1 MTRLLLLLLF
11 IPGICFAQNKPYQD
25 LTHESAVFGKTKS
38 YRLYLPESY
47 NSSTNR
53 YPVIYFFHGWG
64 GRHFKDDSAL
74 LEYEMLGDLVNK
86 YQIIMVMWD
95 GNIELSEPRPY
106 NVGNHEDVKF
116 QIQIKDYFP
125 EFVKHID
132 TSLRTLTDRNS
143 RGIIGFSM
151 GGFMSAFI
159 GGKYPDM
166 VSAIVNM
173 VGSPEFFVGYPDN
186 HTLYPIRY
194 TFDNLR
200 DVSFRFHYMDNCPL
214 YFMSTEIKNAA
225 ELYGFPR
232 FEYWLGQG
240 DHKVDDPGETKVF
253 ETAMK
258 FIRNSF
264 DNPLKPERTW
274 SHYDIYPSF
283 DLWGYS
289 VKSNKAEPGF
299 LYLRN
304 VSPTGFGFYTYK
316 WLPDGPSMPCS
327 AIVSTPPIYK
337 KGGTYELAFYKQQEK
352 TPVLTRI
359 KADKEGRLH
368 IEMPGVNYEVIIS
381 DKSLPAD
388 YVVSGYKL
396 DSDSKF
402 IKVNKENKININ
414 LLTRGAVKDSGKKV
428 QMNVSCNENAV
439 RLTNSNQ
446 EIQTVKGEKIL
457 QSESIGIICDK
468 TPPEDATPPWVRLNI
483 EINCDGVVTHNAVTI
498 PVYYDVPYFSHI
510 RIDDGLGVRGGPNGK
525 GNINGFAEPSESIIL
540 FENYQRLRLY
550 TDDPYV
556 EQYPEGYFYEM
567 ITSGIWPD
575 GFSRSSIV
583 KIADNCPPGH
593 TIEFLACYETKTFM
607 PIQRKVVWGKVKI
620 VVK

>member
-1 MTRLLLLLLF
+1 MTRLLLLLLL
-11 IPGICFAQNKPYQD
+11 IPGICFAQNKPYRD
-25 LTHESAVFGKTKS
+25 LTHESAVFGKTKT

-47 NSSTNR
+47 NSSTSR

-64 GRHFKDDSAL
+64 GRYYKDDSAL
-74 LEYEMLGDLVNK
+74 LEYEMLGELVNK
-86 YQIIMVMWD
+86 YQVIMVMWD
-95 GNIELSEPRPY
+95 GNIDLSEPRPY

-116 QIQIKDYFP
+116 QVQMKDYFP
-125 EFVKHID
+125 EFAEHID
-132 TSLRTLTDRNS
+132 SSLRTIADRDN

-151 GGFMSAFI
+151 GGFMSAYI

-173 VGSPEFFVGYPDN
+173 VGSPEFFVGHPDN
-186 HTLYPIRY
+186 HTLYPVRY
-194 TFDNLR
+194 TLDNLK
-200 DVSFRFHYMDNCPL
+200 DISFRFHYMDNCPL

-225 ELYGFPR
+225 ELYNFPR
-232 FEYWLGQG
+232 FEYWLGKG

-253 ETAMK
+253 EMAMR
-258 FIRNSF
+258 FIRNRF
-264 DNPLKPERTW
+264 DNPVKPDRTW

-283 DLWGYS
+283 GLWGYS
-289 VKSNKAEPGF
+289 VVSNKSEPGF

-316 WLPDGPSMPCS
+316 WLPDGVSIPCT
-327 AIVSTPPIYK
+327 ATVTTPPIYK
-337 KGGTYELAFYKQQEK
+337 KGGTYELTFYKQNEK
-352 TPVLTRI
+352 TPVISRI
-359 KADKEGRLH
+359 KADKEGRLS
-368 IEMPGVNYEVIIS
+368 IDMPGENYEVSIS
-381 DKSLPAD
+381 DKSQQVD
-388 YVVSGYKL
+388 FIVSGYKL
-396 DSDSKF
+396 DSGSKF
-402 IKVNKENKININ
+402 INVNKEDKINIS
-414 LLTRGAVKDSGKKV
+414 LLARGAGKDTDRKV
-428 QMNVSCNENAV
+428 IMTVTCNESAVKLTNAV
-439 RLTNSNQ
+439 Q
-446 EIQTVKGEKIL
+446 EIQPGKETKKL
-457 QSESIGIICDK
+457 LSQPIGLSCNK
-468 TPPEDATPPWVRLNI
+468 TPPDDATPPWVKLNV
-483 EINCDGVVTHNAVTI
+483 EINCDGIISHDAITV

-510 RIDDGLGVRGGPNGK
+510 RIDDGLGVRGGPNGT
-525 GNINGFAEPSESIIL
+525 GNINGIAEPSEKIIL

-556 EQYPEGYFYEM
+556 EQFSEGYHYEM

-620 VVK
+620 EVK

>member
-1 MTRLLLLLLF
+1 MTRLLLLLLL
-11 IPGICFAQNKPYQD
+11 IPFVCFAQDKPYKD
-25 LTHESAVFGKTKS
+25 LTHESAVFGKTKT
-38 YRLYLPESY
+38 YRLYLPDNY

-64 GRHFKDDSAL
+64 GRHYKDDSAK
-74 LEYEMLGDLVNK
+74 LEYEMLGSLVNK
-86 YQIIMVMWD
+86 YQVIMVMWD
-95 GNIELSEPRPY
+95 GNIDLSEPRPY

-116 QIQIKDYFP
+116 QIQMKDYFP
-125 EFVKHID
+125 ELVGHID
-132 TSLRTLTDRNS
+132 SSLRTLTDRNN

-159 GGKYPDM
+159 SGKYPDM
-166 VSAIVNM
+166 VSAVVNM
-173 VGSPEFFVGYPDN
+173 VGSPEFFVGHPNN

-200 DVSFRFHYMDNCPL
+200 DISFRIHYMDNCPL
-214 YFMSTEIKNAA
+214 YYMSTEIKIAA
-225 ELYGFPR
+225 ELYGLPR

-240 DHKVDDPGETKVF
+240 DHKVDEPGETKVF
-253 ETAMK
+253 ETAMQFVRK
-258 FIRNSF
+258 SF

-283 DLWGYS
+283 ELWGYS
-289 VKSNKAEPGF
+289 VKSNKSETGF
-299 LYLRN
+299 LYLKN

-316 WLPDGPSMPCS
+316 WLPDGVSMPC
-327 AIVSTPPIYK
+327 AATITTPPIYK
-337 KGGTYELAFYKQQEK
+337 KGGTYELAFYKQYEK
-352 TPVLTRI
+352 SPVLTRI
-359 KADKEGRLH
+359 KADKEGRLS
-368 IEMPGVNYEVIIS
+368 IEMPGENYEVSIS
-381 DKSLPAD
+381 DKSQPAD
-388 YVVSGYKL
+388 FVVSGYKL

-402 IKVNKENKININ
+402 IKVNKENNININ
-414 LLTRGAVKDSGKKV
+414 LLARGIVKNNKKV
-428 QMNVSCNENAV
+428 QLTVTCNESAV
-439 RLTNSNQ
+439 KLTNANQ
-446 EIQTVKGEKIL
+446 EIQPAKGAKIL
-457 QSESIGIICDK
+457 QSESIGISCNK
-468 TPPEDATPPWVRLNI
+468 TPPEDATPPWVRLNV
-483 EINCDGVVTHNAVTI
+483 EINCDGVITKDAVTI

-510 RIDDGLGVRGGPNGK
+510 RIDDGSGVRGMPVGT
-525 GNINGFAEPSESIIL
+525 GNKNSIAEPSEKIIL

-556 EQYPEGYFYEM
+556 EQYPEGNFYEM

-583 KIADNCPPGH
+583 KIADNCPAGH

-607 PIQRKVVWGKVKI
+607 PVQRKVVWGKVRI